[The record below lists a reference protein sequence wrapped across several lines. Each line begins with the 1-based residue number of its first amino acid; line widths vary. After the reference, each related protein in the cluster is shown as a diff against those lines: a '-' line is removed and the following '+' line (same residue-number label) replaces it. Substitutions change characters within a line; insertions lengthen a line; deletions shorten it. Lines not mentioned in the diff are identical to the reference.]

1 MTHQTMNAMTEN
13 KIALKK
19 EQIQLLEKAAVLFE
33 KGNMQPAVAKILALL
48 LVSDNP
54 ELTFDEIRETLEIS
68 KSATSTAINQLLSAK
83 RIEYKTRLGDRKRYF
98 RSRIMSWKDDMKEQN
113 EGLRAAIEIL
123 QQIKDQRPA
132 ETVELNANLEK
143 IIAFMGFMIE
153 EMPELFAKFE
163 KKYQ

>member
-1 MTHQTMNAMTEN
+1 MTEN

-19 EQIQLLEKAAVLFE
+19 EQIKLLEKAAVLFE

-98 RSRIMSWKDDMKEQN
+98 RSRIMSWRDDMKEQN

-132 ETVELNANLEK
+132 ETVELNANLAK
-143 IIAFMGFMIE
+143 IIAFMGSMIE
-153 EMPELFAKFE
+153 EMPELLAKFE
-163 KKYQ
+163 KK